1 MVLHD
6 IIVGQACAWSLEKKL
21 GEGDAGEVYQLVALI
36 DKREAIL
43 KRPYRSPF
51 SGEISRQA
59 TQIEQEGRILKA
71 LAGLNDLPQSGGA
84 GCKLK
89 IPALIDQSKPGTEYS
104 DRFFIIIERAQG
116 LDLNRLVRTA
126 RIGLDE
132 SLAPDAVDNGQAAM
146 SAALRA
152 LLDRIAV
159 THQVPSLIL
168 LRAVN
173 CLIGLFQ
180 AIHACSFESN
190 GTPKAGVI
198 WNDVK
203 AEHIFW
209 DPQTNALTLIDWG
222 NGQFL
227 ESDGT
232 TKDRRYSAADDL
244 RQFFEEMGKFLSG
257 TAPDLFESLKWPSGQ
272 EAANASPASL
282 NTLRERLL
290 SLLQREEQGL
300 GEARRLES
308 TLILTGMQGVESLH
322 ALEKAQVAILD
333 FGEAP
338 DFEGALRLCNRL
350 ALAMLTLPG
359 ENGQN
364 NRLNEFS
371 QVCDWARRLPVG
383 SPSKWAV
390 LARLAGLAGAS
401 HRSVS
406 GTGFQAALNTA
417 LQAGLNEDWAGVLWL
432 LSQGIAGGKNNF
444 IVPAWFETIREEI
457 RWMTPELSETALTP
471 FAAANRAYLAL
482 QADAQKLGDR
492 LRSPASESYPGDLPA
507 ERLETYPRLLQILKD
522 EVLPNWTRMDP
533 EPPNSGLEYKDI
545 DSLLEDLQT
554 LLPQTA
560 SVLTQMLDQPHAQV
574 RIVLD
579 AWGRKDYDLACRG
592 LRQVFF
598 WDPDR
603 QRALVAEK
611 LILSAPAWL
620 DEVRQG
626 PVQGE
631 TLLDLVTRQ
640 ELRARELR
648 NGIGPAPWLD
658 LILDTFSRLRKGARP
673 AFLLQE
679 NPGLVDE
686 IPWLKRYE
694 STSAEDRSGDSLKR
708 GDHPAGV
715 NQVDPTCAG
724 SHEGKL
730 GIGEELSLAEP
741 LDTWAPEA
749 RGSSARVFMGEVLE
763 GAGETRQVAIKIM
776 RTNLADYALP
786 LFKEETTILGIMADV
801 PGVVGFCEAG
811 FIKLGKDQTLP
822 DDRHHAS
829 GRSLSGEV
837 VRFSPDQALPFLES
851 MGERAAQGWLPY
863 LALPLQ
869 DKKDSLMSLCD
880 VGYTSGKFLP
890 VKDSLRIA
898 IQICDILQ
906 TAHMRGIVY
915 RDHKIL
921 HYYWRQEEQGVY
933 IIDWNVSRYI
943 PEGPSEAE
951 RQFDLVQFGARALHH
966 ILTGR
971 VAPGALPLGPNRPEE
986 IEQASRSYQ
995 AQWTYDDRR
1004 LPRGVRAI
1012 IEQVLCGGYVLP
1024 EVLREDLRQSYDH
1037 LPDETPV

>member
-21 GEGDAGEVYQLVALI
+21 GEGDAGEVYQLVSLI
-36 DKREAIL
+36 DQKEAIL

-51 SGEISRQA
+51 TGEITRQA
-59 TQIEQEGRILKA
+59 TQIELEGKILKA
-71 LAGLNDLPQSGGA
+71 LAGLTSLSGA
-84 GCKLK
+84 GAAGVKLR
-89 IPALIDQSKPGTEYS
+89 IPALLDQSKPGTEYS
-104 DRFFIIIERAQG
+104 DRYFIIIERAQG
-116 LDLNRLVRTA
+116 TDLNRLARAA

-132 SLAPDAVDNGQAAM
+132 TPSQDIIENGQAAGM
-146 SAALRA
+146 APALRV
-152 LLDRIAV
+152 LLERIAA
-159 THQVPSLIL
+159 THRVPTLIL
-168 LRAVN
+168 LRVVN
-173 CLIGLFQ
+173 GLTGLFQ
-180 AIHACSFESN
+180 TIHSCPLETSGAS
-190 GTPKAGVI
+190 KAGAI

-203 AEHIFW
+203 ADHIFW
-209 DPQTNALTLIDWG
+209 EPQTCTLTLIDWG

-227 ESDGT
+227 ESDGA
-232 TKDRRYSAADDL
+232 TKDRRYSSSDDL
-244 RQFFEEMGKFLSG
+244 HQFFDEMGKFLSVS
-257 TAPDLFESLKWPSGQ
+257 APDLFEALKWPVGQ
-272 EAANASPASL
+272 EAANTSDISL
-282 NTLRERLL
+282 EALRERLL
-290 SLLQREEQGL
+290 ILLRREEQEL
-300 GEARRLES
+300 ADARRLES
-308 TLILTGMQGVESLH
+308 TLILTGIQGIESLRS
-322 ALEKAQVAILD
+322 LQKAQEAILD

-338 DFEGALRLCNRL
+338 DFDGALRLCSRLLL
-350 ALAMLTLPG
+350 ALLTLPG
-359 ENGQN
+359 EEGQTN
-364 NRLNEFS
+364 PLNEFS

-383 SPSKWAV
+383 NPAKWAV
-390 LARLAGLAGAS
+390 LARLAGSAGT
-401 HRSVS
+401 RSQP
-406 GTGFQAALNTA
+406 TLNVA
-417 LQAGLNEDWAGVLWL
+417 LQAGLNEDWAGALWL
-432 LSQGIAGGKNNF
+432 LSQGMAGGKNSF
-444 IVPAWFETIREEI
+444 AIPAWFETIREEI
-457 RWMTPELSETALTP
+457 RLMTPELSQAALAP

-492 LRSPASESYPGDLPA
+492 LRSPSTEAYPGEQAA
-507 ERLETYPRLLQILKD
+507 ERLGTYQRVLQVLKD
-522 EVLPNWTRMDP
+522 EVLPNWTRVDP

-545 DSLLEDLQT
+545 DGLLDDLMT

-560 SVLTQMLDQPHAQV
+560 TVLSQMLDQPHTQV

-579 AWGRKDYDLACRG
+579 AWGRRDYDLACRG

-603 QRALVAEK
+603 LRFLAAEK
-611 LILSAPAWL
+611 IIQSAPAWL
-620 DEVRQG
+620 EEVRLG

-648 NGIGPAPWLD
+648 NGVGPAPWLD
-658 LILDTFSRLRKGARP
+658 LILDTFARLRKGARP
-673 AFLLQE
+673 ANLLQE
-679 NPGLVDE
+679 NPGLLEE

-694 STSAEDRSGDSLKR
+694 STSKEDRSGDLLKR
-708 GDHPAGV
+708 SDRPSGEK
-715 NQVDPTCAG
+715 QVDPTCAG
-724 SHEGKL
+724 TREGKL

-741 LDTWAPEA
+741 LDTWVPEA
-749 RGSSARVFMGEVLE
+749 RGSSARVFMGEVLD
-763 GAGETRQVAIKIM
+763 GVGETRQVAIKIM

-811 FIKLGKDQTLP
+811 FIKLGKEQVLP

-829 GRSLSGEV
+829 GRSLTGEV
-837 VRFSPDQALPFLES
+837 VRFGPDQAQVFIDN
-851 MGERAAQGWLPY
+851 MDERAAQGWLPY

-880 VGYTSGKFLP
+880 AGYTSGKFMP
-890 VKDSLRIA
+890 VKDSLHIA

-906 TAHMRGIVY
+906 TAHMRNIVY

-921 HYYWRQEEQGVY
+921 HYYWRPEEKGVY
-933 IIDWNVSRYI
+933 IIDWNVARFE

-986 IEQASRSYQ
+986 IEAASRSYQ
-995 AQWTYDDRR
+995 AQWTFDDRR

-1024 EVLREDLRQSYDH
+1024 EVLREDLRQSYEH
-1037 LPDETPV
+1037 LPDESPA